1 MLDELRILGDTP
13 FDNIGEKD
21 PLGYDE
27 FVDSFVDIILNS
39 KEATPFTIGI
49 QGEWGVGKTTVMKRL
64 QERLKEKECLTI
76 WFNPWK
82 YAEKEEVWRGLI
94 KTVFDE
100 FSSDTIEKILSEK
113 KEILIKIVDTIT
125 KKLGLGET
133 ISELRDIF
141 RLDTRFI
148 NEFESIMEEMITRH
162 LEEKEKDLLVIFIDD
177 LDRCRPECAIRIL
190 EAIKLYLC
198 VPKCAFVI
206 GFNRDVVDKG
216 IETIYGK
223 DSNINGTDYIKKIMQ
238 LPFKIPKPGKKEIA
252 KYTKNCINKTGAKD
266 IFSENGRI
274 KIEYIK
280 IIVQGTDSNPREI
293 KRFLNSFVLLHNI
306 KQEKMGRT
314 YDPKK
319 MIFLL
324 LIQLRWNDL
333 FRLID
338 KDGNL
343 MILLHE
349 YVRGD
354 KRSREKLKDK
364 LNPILEN
371 KDFLKFSRDNIPD
384 FEDINELEKYLEHFM
399 VPKIEKEPITEE
411 EWINLL
417 LTNVE
422 EFNRLRLKKKLV
434 FIDLRSAYL
443 RGADLSDVNLR
454 KANLRNANLKKAN
467 LVKANLVKANLVK
480 ANLVGAILSDAD
492 LSDADLCEAD
502 LRRAILVRANF
513 SEANL
518 RVANLVGANLTEANL
533 WGANLREAD
542 LTDADLKEADLTDA
556 DLEGA
561 TLEDIKEWK
570 NVRKFENTILIDV
583 KELSEDDLEYA
594 KKRGAILSKKTAK
607 GES

>member
-1 MLDELRILGDTP
+1 
-13 FDNIGEKD
+13 
-21 PLGYDE
+21 
-27 FVDSFVDIILNS
+27 
-39 KEATPFTIGI
+39 
-49 QGEWGVGKTTVMKRL
+49 
-64 QERLKEKECLTI
+64 
-76 WFNPWK
+76 
-82 YAEKEEVWRGLI
+82 
-94 KTVFDE
+94 
-100 FSSDTIEKILSEK
+100 
-113 KEILIKIVDTIT
+113 
-125 KKLGLGET
+125 
-133 ISELRDIF
+133 
-141 RLDTRFI
+141 
-148 NEFESIMEEMITRH
+148 MITRH

-371 KDFLKFSRDNIPD
+371 KDFLKFSRDNI
-384 FEDINELEKYLEHFM
+384 LEKYLEHFM